1 MPTSPL
7 PASTSAS
14 PQQSQQDEQEDEDL
28 AQLGRWLERHP
39 HLLEKWLKEQASQ
52 EVKQRVQQAV
62 LPVGE
67 ERSLRN
73 SEISSDVFQLWLAA
87 SPANNNTKQIQNV
100 RPDRDYDSM
109 ECQVSHKLFYILV
122 IYVPPAIPLA
132 TVSDFYESLMQIEC
146 IHNRDIIIMGDF
158 NIPKFVDNN
167 LDDGAT
173 ATITDF
179 MNFLNLRQ
187 YNTVL
192 NSLNRL
198 LDLVMSNVECNV
210 VRDVSPAVKEDD
222 YHPALLI
229 LPKVFYK
236 KQKIFTRGAGNLL
249 YNFRRANFHG
259 LYDAILHTDWSF
271 LSHFFDVDAA
281 VQVFYDKLYEILDM
295 YVPKSKVM
303 KRQFPFWYT
312 SNIIKNI
319 KLKEKCLSRYKV
331 SRKMWLDDR
340 LLASPLEIVNGFATY
355 FESMFC
361 APSESTTDARFNSEI
376 DMRMDYRTNAVLC
389 MPIFNYEGDVIGVAQ
404 IVNKRPAGEFDAH
417 DAELFQRYLTFCGI
431 GVQNAQLFEVSV
443 LEYKRNQILL
453 NLARS
458 IFEEQNNL
466 ECLVS
471 KIMREAQDLLKCER
485 CAVYLLDLDCCE
497 AIAGYAACTGQI
509 LNIGDV
515 RAWLKEQHSEGDA
528 ESARTILCMPIIN
541 GQRTIIECDVSL
553 FEAFA
558 IFCGLGIHNTQMYE
572 NACKL
577 MAKQKEHIPSAQTY
591 NLYSFTFVDFDLS
604 DMDTCKAT
612 VRMFLECSLVQQFH
626 IPYEVLCRWILS
638 VKKNYRPVK
647 YHNWRHALN
656 VAQTMF
662 AMFKTGKMERF
673 MSDLE
678 ILGLLVACLCHDLD
692 HRGTNNAFQ
701 MKTDSPL
708 AVLYSTSTMEHHHFD
723 QCVMILNTDTNNIF
737 QALSPDDYRTV
748 MKMVENAILS
758 TDLAMYFKKK
768 NKFLEL
774 IDNGEFDWQSEDK
787 KELLS
792 GMMMTACDVSAI
804 AKPWEVQHKIAKLVA
819 DEFFEQG
826 DLEKIQ
832 LKEQP
837 IMQVGFIDVICLPL
851 YRVLSDTFPWMR
863 PLYLG
868 TLENRKHWQDL
879 AEKVEMG
886 LTWID
891 HDTIDK
897 PVEAFRDAE
906 ETKDIELIV
915 TTFKTVSNAPTVDIK
930 KRTKHKIC
938 CVL

>member
-109 ECQVSHKLFYILV
+109 E
-122 IYVPPAIPLA
+122 
-132 TVSDFYESLMQIEC
+132 
-146 IHNRDIIIMGDF
+146 
-158 NIPKFVDNN
+158 
-167 LDDGAT
+167 
-173 ATITDF
+173 
-179 MNFLNLRQ
+179 
-187 YNTVL
+187 
-192 NSLNRL
+192 
-198 LDLVMSNVECNV
+198 
-210 VRDVSPAVKEDD
+210 
-222 YHPALLI
+222 
-229 LPKVFYK
+229 
-236 KQKIFTRGAGNLL
+236 
-249 YNFRRANFHG
+249 
-259 LYDAILHTDWSF
+259 
-271 LSHFFDVDAA
+271 
-281 VQVFYDKLYEILDM
+281 
-295 YVPKSKVM
+295 
-303 KRQFPFWYT
+303 
-312 SNIIKNI
+312 
-319 KLKEKCLSRYKV
+319 
-331 SRKMWLDDR
+331 
-340 LLASPLEIVNGFATY
+340 
-355 FESMFC
+355 
-361 APSESTTDARFNSEI
+361 DARFNSEI